1 MPLLSNNLL
10 MPLPLISTPNQ
21 PIARLI
27 LAHGAGAGAD
37 SEVMQQLA
45 AALVAEQIEVIR
57 FNFPYMQRQLT
68 LGRKSFPDKMP
79 LLLTAMQAQ
88 IQQCTTELPLFIGG
102 KSLGG
107 RVASLIIEPSCQA
120 SQRRVLANFA
130 FGYPF
135 HAPKKTVWRTEHF
148 TRLERPMHI
157 IQGERDAFGNK
168 QELADKAWPG
178 VTMDWLPDG
187 DHDFKPRKAS
197 GYTQAELIVL
207 SARLCREKIDEILL
221 AN

>member
-1 MPLLSNNLL
+1 MPSLL
-10 MPLPLISTPNQ
+10 INQ
-21 PIARLI
+21 PHQPKARLL

-37 SEVMQQLA
+37 SAVMQQLA
-45 AALVAEQIEVIR
+45 LALAVEKIAVIR
-57 FNFPYMQRQLT
+57 FNFPYMQRQIA

-79 LLLTAMQAQ
+79 LLLASMQQQ
-88 IQQCTTELPLFIGG
+88 IQQCGSDLPLFIGG

-107 RVASLIIEPSCQA
+107 RVASIVAAQA
-120 SQRRVLANFA
+120 VAANQHSEQPAVLASFA

-135 HAPKKTVWRTEHF
+135 HAPKKTTWRTEHF
-148 TRLERPMHI
+148 ADLVTPLHI

-168 QELADKAWPG
+168 QELADKAWPK
-178 VTMDWLPDG
+178 VSLDWLTDG

-197 GYTQAELIVL
+197 GYTQAELIAL